1 MQNFITVEDTNK
13 KLEKGLEEIFKN
25 DRLQHLLK
33 VMSQFKGYST
43 NNTILIIAQKPHATM
58 VQGFND
64 WKKIGRSPKQYEKSI
79 RILAPQKQKIK
90 VEKVDPVTKEPML
103 DKNGKVQT
111 ETVERTVGYKMVSV
125 FDVSQTVGKEIP
137 KVRDFIKN
145 SLSDNQSMDNSYKD
159 FFKHVKETTP
169 YDIKESVTDQGVGGY
184 YNRNTNEIVIST
196 NENKNT
202 NDKFATL
209 LHEYAH
215 AKLHHKESEMKDLP
229 RGHKEAQA
237 ESVAYVVSSNYGLE
251 RDDFSLG
258 YIATW
263 AKDLNLAKNA
273 IREIQE
279 VSRDIIST
287 LDELQ
292 KDKILDFYQNNDKQ
306 YYEAVEFFEKDLGL
320 KLSNKENLNTNQ
332 FELLN
337 KQNNIILSARLE
349 HSPKNDKFYLRTN
362 KNMIIPLSEVH
373 KQGDYHLLN
382 KEITNNK
389 LVEASQFKHV
399 ESLLEVHKISE
410 GKYAVASMGGT
421 DIVSKEYTNR
431 KDAQNQLLRIAIS
444 QSLHKET
451 VLKQYMK
458 EQLNENLEE
467 KVQDIRNDIDKRLN
481 DIKIDTNFHVGQYLS
496 YGSQKEILLSENSG
510 NVIGWTL
517 LKNKEIQTMDELVDY
532 AFNKTKNLPRNNG
545 LREEITNNV
554 YVAEKEKSEDLKVIN
569 SKDGWYV
576 GKLDKYNGVER
587 VTEFY
592 SSEKQAQNEFNSLK
606 GLEDKPKEKEKEKEE
621 ELELER

>member
-25 DRLQHLLK
+25 DRFQHLLK

-90 VEKVDPVTKEPML
+90 VEKVDPVTKEPIL

-145 SLSDNQSMDNSYKD
+145 SLSDNQSMDNLYKD

-196 NENKNT
+196 NENKNA

-320 KLSNKENLNTNQ
+320 KLSNKENQNTNQ

-545 LREEITNNV
+545 LREQITNNV

-606 GLEDKPKEKEKEKEE
+606 GLEDKPKEKEKEE

>member
-25 DRLQHLLK
+25 DRFQHLLK

-145 SLSDNQSMDNSYKD
+145 SLSDNQSMDNLYKD

-517 LKNKEIQTMDELVDY
+517 LKNKGIQTMDELVDY

-606 GLEDKPKEKEKEKEE
+606 GLEDKPKEKEKEE

>member
-25 DRLQHLLK
+25 DRFQHLLK

-145 SLSDNQSMDNSYKD
+145 SLSDNQSMDNLYKD

-481 DIKIDTNFHVGQYLS
+481 DINIDTNFHVGQYLS

-606 GLEDKPKEKEKEKEE
+606 GLEDKPKEKEKEE

>member
-1 MQNFITVEDTNK
+1 
-13 KLEKGLEEIFKN
+13 
-25 DRLQHLLK
+25 
-33 VMSQFKGYST
+33 
-43 NNTILIIAQKPHATM
+43 
-58 VQGFND
+58 
-64 WKKIGRSPKQYEKSI
+64 
-79 RILAPQKQKIK
+79 
-90 VEKVDPVTKEPML
+90 
-103 DKNGKVQT
+103 
-111 ETVERTVGYKMVSV
+111 
-125 FDVSQTVGKEIP
+125 
-137 KVRDFIKN
+137 
-145 SLSDNQSMDNSYKD
+145 
-159 FFKHVKETTP
+159 P

-421 DIVSKEYTNR
+421 DIVSREYTNR

-554 YVAEKEKSEDLKVIN
+554 YVAEKEKSEDL
-569 SKDGWYV
+569 
-576 GKLDKYNGVER
+576 
-587 VTEFY
+587 
-592 SSEKQAQNEFNSLK
+592 
-606 GLEDKPKEKEKEKEE
+606 
-621 ELELER
+621 

>member
-1 MQNFITVEDTNK
+1 
-13 KLEKGLEEIFKN
+13 
-25 DRLQHLLK
+25 
-33 VMSQFKGYST
+33 
-43 NNTILIIAQKPHATM
+43 TILIIAQKPHATM

-145 SLSDNQSMDNSYKD
+145 SLSDNQSMDNLYKD

-421 DIVSKEYTNR
+421 DIVSREYTNR
-431 KDAQNQLLRIAIS
+431 KDAQNQLLRI
-444 QSLHKET
+444 
-451 VLKQYMK
+451 
-458 EQLNENLEE
+458 
-467 KVQDIRNDIDKRLN
+467 
-481 DIKIDTNFHVGQYLS
+481 
-496 YGSQKEILLSENSG
+496 
-510 NVIGWTL
+510 
-517 LKNKEIQTMDELVDY
+517 
-532 AFNKTKNLPRNNG
+532 TK
-545 LREEITNNV
+545 
-554 YVAEKEKSEDLKVIN
+554 
-569 SKDGWYV
+569 SK
-576 GKLDKYNGVER
+576 K
-587 VTEFY
+587 
-592 SSEKQAQNEFNSLK
+592 
-606 GLEDKPKEKEKEKEE
+606 
-621 ELELER
+621 

>member
-25 DRLQHLLK
+25 DRFQHLLK

-90 VEKVDPVTKEPML
+90 VEKVDPVTKEAML

-145 SLSDNQSMDNSYKD
+145 SLSDNQSMDNLYKD
-159 FFKHVKETTP
+159 IFKHVKETTP

-196 NENKNT
+196 NENKNV

-209 LHEYAH
+209 IHEYAH

-251 RDDFSLG
+251 RDNFSLG

-545 LREEITNNV
+545 LREEITNNI
-554 YVAEKEKSEDLKVIN
+554 YVTEKEKSEDLKVIN

-592 SSEKQAQNEFNSLK
+592 SSEKQAQNELNSLK
-606 GLEDKPKEKEKEKEE
+606 GLEDKPKEKEKEE

>member
-1 MQNFITVEDTNK
+1 MI
-13 KLEKGLEEIFKN
+13 
-25 DRLQHLLK
+25 
-33 VMSQFKGYST
+33 
-43 NNTILIIAQKPHATM
+43 
-58 VQGFND
+58 
-64 WKKIGRSPKQYEKSI
+64 
-79 RILAPQKQKIK
+79 
-90 VEKVDPVTKEPML
+90 
-103 DKNGKVQT
+103 
-111 ETVERTVGYKMVSV
+111 
-125 FDVSQTVGKEIP
+125 
-137 KVRDFIKN
+137 
-145 SLSDNQSMDNSYKD
+145 
-159 FFKHVKETTP
+159 
-169 YDIKESVTDQGVGGY
+169 
-184 YNRNTNEIVIST
+184 
-196 NENKNT
+196 
-202 NDKFATL
+202 
-209 LHEYAH
+209 
-215 AKLHHKESEMKDLP
+215 
-229 RGHKEAQA
+229 
-237 ESVAYVVSSNYGLE
+237 
-251 RDDFSLG
+251 FSLG

-337 KQNNIILSARLE
+337 KQNNIILSAKLE

-362 KNMIIPLSEVH
+362 KNMIIPISEVH

-444 QSLHKET
+444 QSLHKES

-496 YGSQKEILLSENSG
+496 YGSQKKYSFQKI
-510 NVIGWTL
+510 
-517 LKNKEIQTMDELVDY
+517 
-532 AFNKTKNLPRNNG
+532 
-545 LREEITNNV
+545 
-554 YVAEKEKSEDLKVIN
+554 
-569 SKDGWYV
+569 V
-576 GKLDKYNGVER
+576 GM
-587 VTEFY
+587 
-592 SSEKQAQNEFNSLK
+592 
-606 GLEDKPKEKEKEKEE
+606 
-621 ELELER
+621 

>member
-1 MQNFITVEDTNK
+1 MMQNFITVEDTNK

-25 DRLQHLLK
+25 DRFQHLLK
-33 VMSQFKGYST
+33 VMSQFRNYSP
-43 NNTILIIAQKPHATM
+43 NNTILIMAQNPNATM
-58 VQGFND
+58 VQGFGD
-64 WKKIGRSPKQYEKSI
+64 WKKLGRHVKLGEKGI
-79 RILAPQKQKIK
+79 RILAPNKQKIT
-90 VEKVDPVTKEPML
+90 VEKVDPVTKKPIL
-103 DKNGKVQT
+103 DNKGKVQT
-111 ETVERTVGYKMVSV
+111 ETFERINGFRMVSV
-125 FDVSQTVGKEIP
+125 FDVSQTEGKEIP

-145 SLSDNQSMDNSYKD
+145 SLSDNQSMEKLYKE
-159 FFKHVKETTP
+159 FFKHVKEATP
-169 YDIKESVTDQGVGGY
+169 YDIKEGITDQGVGGY
-184 YNRNTNEIVIST
+184 YSRNTNEIVIST
-196 NENKNT
+196 NENKNA

-215 AKLHHKESEMKDLP
+215 AKLHHKESELKDLP

-237 ESVAYVVSSNYGLE
+237 ESVAYVVSSHYGLE

-263 AKDLNLAKNA
+263 AKDLKLAKDA
-273 IREIQE
+273 IHEIQE

-306 YYEAVEFFEKDLGL
+306 YHEAVEFFEKDLGL
-320 KLSNKENLNTNQ
+320 KLNNKENLNTNQ

-349 HSPKNDKFYLRTN
+349 HSDKNDKFYLRTN

-373 KQGDYHLLN
+373 KQGDYYLLN

-421 DIVSKEYTNR
+421 DLVSKEYTNR
-431 KDAQNQLLRIAIS
+431 TDAQNQLLRIAIS
-444 QSLHKET
+444 QSLHKES

-467 KVQDIRNDIDKRLN
+467 KIQDIKNDIDQRLN
-481 DIKIDTNFHVGQYLS
+481 DTKIDTNFYVGQYLS

-510 NVIGWTL
+510 SVIGWTL
-517 LKNKEIQTMDELVDY
+517 LKNKEIRTMDELVDY
-532 AFNKTKNLPRNNG
+532 AFNKTKNLPRTNG

-554 YVAEKEKSEDLKVIN
+554 YVAEREKSEDLKVVN

-576 GKLDKYNGVER
+576 GKLDKYHGVER

-592 SSEKQAQNEFNSLK
+592 SSEKQAQKELNSLK
-606 GLEDKPKEKEKEKEE
+606 GLEDKPKEKEE
-621 ELELER
+621 ELELELER

>member
-25 DRLQHLLK
+25 DRFQHLLK

-145 SLSDNQSMDNSYKD
+145 SLSDNQSMDNLYKD
-159 FFKHVKETTP
+159 IFKHVKETTP

-196 NENKNT
+196 NENKNV

-209 LHEYAH
+209 IHEYAH

-306 YYEAVEFFEKDLGL
+306 YYEAVEFFEKDLGV

-606 GLEDKPKEKEKEKEE
+606 GLEDKPKEKEKEE

>member
-1 MQNFITVEDTNK
+1 
-13 KLEKGLEEIFKN
+13 
-25 DRLQHLLK
+25 
-33 VMSQFKGYST
+33 
-43 NNTILIIAQKPHATM
+43 
-58 VQGFND
+58 
-64 WKKIGRSPKQYEKSI
+64 
-79 RILAPQKQKIK
+79 
-90 VEKVDPVTKEPML
+90 
-103 DKNGKVQT
+103 
-111 ETVERTVGYKMVSV
+111 
-125 FDVSQTVGKEIP
+125 
-137 KVRDFIKN
+137 
-145 SLSDNQSMDNSYKD
+145 
-159 FFKHVKETTP
+159 
-169 YDIKESVTDQGVGGY
+169 
-184 YNRNTNEIVIST
+184 
-196 NENKNT
+196 
-202 NDKFATL
+202 
-209 LHEYAH
+209 
-215 AKLHHKESEMKDLP
+215 P

-421 DIVSKEYTNR
+421 D
-431 KDAQNQLLRIAIS
+431 
-444 QSLHKET
+444 
-451 VLKQYMK
+451 
-458 EQLNENLEE
+458 
-467 KVQDIRNDIDKRLN
+467 
-481 DIKIDTNFHVGQYLS
+481 
-496 YGSQKEILLSENSG
+496 
-510 NVIGWTL
+510 
-517 LKNKEIQTMDELVDY
+517 
-532 AFNKTKNLPRNNG
+532 
-545 LREEITNNV
+545 
-554 YVAEKEKSEDLKVIN
+554 
-569 SKDGWYV
+569 
-576 GKLDKYNGVER
+576 
-587 VTEFY
+587 
-592 SSEKQAQNEFNSLK
+592 
-606 GLEDKPKEKEKEKEE
+606 
-621 ELELER
+621 